1 MEIQCTNAE
10 LANLMPLLTKLTAFN
25 LSVVD
30 TRHNV
35 VDGADAKAAPQTV
48 NVPLSVPSDAGP
60 VRPTVVAANVS
71 APAMRSTSAPLMTVQ
86 EVAAL
91 FGYASSQGAAA
102 LMKRAGIAPEKIGTR
117 SVFYDRAEVERLK
130 ARFDDTLSIQ
140 DAAELAGFKSDFGV
154 YYHLQNRRITPTI
167 VAGQTR
173 FKLSDLEQFMR
184 LRRRP

>member
-1 MEIQCTNAE
+1 MQIECTSAE
-10 LANLMPLLTKLTAFN
+10 LANLMPLLTKLSAFN

-30 TRHNV
+30 NA
-35 VDGADAKAAPQTV
+35 GDAMIARGPKATIPAPQPIV
-48 NVPLSVPSDAGP
+48 DAQPHLAIEPNGS
-60 VRPTVVAANVS
+60 AS
-71 APAMRSTSAPLMTVQ
+71 APRSTSGSWMTAQ
-86 EVAAL
+86 EVADL
-91 FGYASSQGAAA
+91 FGYAGPQGAAA
-102 LMKRAGIAPEKIGTR
+102 LMKRAGIEPKKIGTR

-167 VAGQTR
+167 VASQTR
-173 FKLSDLEQFMR
+173 FKLSDLEQFMK